1 MSKVLVEIRV
11 TDKEEEVGKLIKDRY
26 GDKSFQGER
35 GWLFTSIEIAN
46 EALNL
51 IKETFG
57 VDAFKVHGMGR
68 ELSAYRKGKIGEE
81 GYTHCLERGTNENI

>member
-1 MSKVLVEIRV
+1 
-11 TDKEEEVGKLIKDRY
+11 
-26 GDKSFQGER
+26 
-35 GWLFTSIEIAN
+35 LFTSIEIAN

-57 VDAFKVHGMGR
+57 VDAFKVYGMGR

-81 GYTHCLERGTNENI
+81 GYIHCLD